1 MKLEASPKRIRPI
14 KPNSKAIQ
22 LLKYVWQNQY
32 NIVKLKNKIK
42 LKKKK
47 LADKDFQVINK
58 ILFNEVKE
66 NRLIIHE
73 KEGNVSRYT
82 EQQNKT
88 KQKFQK
94 CNIAFKKKKKT
105 LNGDDRVKLQLMLA
119 RSIEIMHIK
128 NIENQFSSVHFSRS
142 VMSDSATP

>member
-1 MKLEASPKRIRPI
+1 MKLEASPKRLRPI
-14 KPNSKAIQ
+14 KTNSKAIQ

-42 LKKKK
+42 LQKKT

-82 EQQNKT
+82 EQQNNT
-88 KQKFQK
+88 KLKFQK
-94 CNIAFKKKKKT
+94 CNIAFKKKKK
-105 LNGDDRVKLQLMLA
+105 
-119 RSIEIMHIK
+119 H
-128 NIENQFSSVHFSRS
+128 
-142 VMSDSATP
+142 

>member
-1 MKLEASPKRIRPI
+1 M
-14 KPNSKAIQ
+14 
-22 LLKYVWQNQY
+22 KYVWQNQY

-88 KQKFQK
+88 K
-94 CNIAFKKKKKT
+94 
-105 LNGDDRVKLQLMLA
+105 
-119 RSIEIMHIK
+119 
-128 NIENQFSSVHFSRS
+128 
-142 VMSDSATP
+142 